1 MDKSTTHIESIILFF
16 LPIYCCTSL
25 ERVAF
30 SWIMEIAITRTQNRT
45 AFACPSPFHWAPALA

>member
-30 SWIMEIAITRTQNRT
+30 SWIMEIAMTRTKSEAKR
-45 AFACPSPFHWAPALA
+45 S